1 MAGHGRAS
9 DGAPCTFETAPWRG
23 WSLAETLWEENL
35 GRGGLALRAEL
46 RARDWFWSARVW
58 LSGRIACLHPS
69 AKSVDKP
76 LF

>member
-1 MAGHGRAS
+1 MPRERAEGGAGG
-9 DGAPCTFETAPWRG
+9 GAWACERRGTFCTFETAPWRG

-58 LSGRIACLHPS
+58 LST
-69 AKSVDKP
+69 
-76 LF
+76 